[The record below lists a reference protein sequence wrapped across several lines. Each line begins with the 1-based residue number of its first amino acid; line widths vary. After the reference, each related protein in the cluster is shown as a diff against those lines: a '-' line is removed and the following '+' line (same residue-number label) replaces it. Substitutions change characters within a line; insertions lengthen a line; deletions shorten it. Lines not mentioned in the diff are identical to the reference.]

1 MSVTGIHLFWLGRP
15 ASLVCGVLSVQR
27 SRLPWQGGFLCI
39 KSHNHWTASTR
50 ERRTLPSPAPPSTL
64 HKLLMQGE
72 QSLQLIITEG
82 KTEVVKCSWENDQR
96 RRCVLRKQPM
106 HWEIDPGLGC
116 SRFQCLVSISSLS
129 TSVRKIGKRLS
140 IIFLFTR
147 SMVSV
152 FFYGKSIKHPT
163 RAEKYLFF
171 FSKWNRQKNGELSDY
186 PFSFISIVLSYMFTV
201 INCF

>member
-27 SRLPWQGGFLCI
+27 SRLPWQGDFLCI
-39 KSHNHWTASTR
+39 KSHDHWTASTR

-72 QSLQLIITEG
+72 QSLQSIITEG
-82 KTEVVKCSWENDQR
+82 KTEVVICSWENDQR

-106 HWEIDPGLGC
+106 HWEIDPGPGS

-129 TSVRKIGKRLS
+129 TSVHKIGKRLS
-140 IIFLFTR
+140 LIFLFTR
-147 SMVSV
+147 STVSV
-152 FFYGKSIKHPT
+152 FFMGNLSNTRQKLKST
-163 RAEKYLFF
+163 CFLF
-171 FSKWNRQKNGELSDY
+171 STWNR
-186 PFSFISIVLSYMFTV
+186 
-201 INCF
+201 